1 MSPLEAAGLTV
12 FILFLFA
19 GIFVTVF
26 GLPGTVIILI
36 DVILYALVT
45 GFGPIGFKVIL
56 ILMVIAVVAEML
68 DFGLGMIG
76 AARFGASR
84 KGIWAALF
92 GSLIGVV
99 LATPFFLGIGTLL
112 GIFLGGFTGVF
123 LVELMNQ
130 GKLKPAFRASYGV
143 ILGRITGIMIKG
155 LLSILMVVI
164 TLNHIYS

>member
-1 MSPLEAAGLTV
+1 
-12 FILFLFA
+12 
-19 GIFVTVF
+19 
-26 GLPGTVIILI
+26 
-36 DVILYALVT
+36 
-45 GFGPIGFKVIL
+45 
-56 ILMVIAVVAEML
+56 
-68 DFGLGMIG
+68 MIG

-164 TLNHIYS
+164 TLYHIYS

>member
-12 FILFLFA
+12 FILVLFA

-56 ILMVIAVVAEML
+56 VLMVIAVVAEML

-76 AARFGASR
+76 AADSERQE
-84 KGIWAALF
+84 KGSGPLYSAA
-92 GSLIGVV
+92 
-99 LATPFFLGIGTLL
+99 
-112 GIFLGGFTGVF
+112 
-123 LVELMNQ
+123 
-130 GKLKPAFRASYGV
+130 
-143 ILGRITGIMIKG
+143 
-155 LLSILMVVI
+155 
-164 TLNHIYS
+164 

>member
-12 FILFLFA
+12 FILVLFA

-56 ILMVIAVVAEML
+56 VLMVIAVVAEML

-76 AARFGASR
+76 AARFGVSR
-84 KGIWAALF
+84 KGIGAALF

-130 GKLKPAFRASYGV
+130 RKLKPVFRASYGV

-155 LLSILMVVI
+155 LLSVLMVVI